1 MVSPLCATL
10 VLIYKLLYKERLMCG
25 IYGAIG
31 VKGAVE
37 ALERLEYRGYDS
49 AGLAGISGGEIV
61 AVHRVGKV
69 KELKKALPTLL
80 LEGAVIAH
88 TRWATHGAITEK
100 NAHPIL
106 SPSRRFACVHNGII
120 ENSHALK
127 KELGGPFATQTD
139 TEVIVQLAERLGESP
154 LLEIVQGIAKRLEG
168 RSSFVLIDKEQPK
181 TLMAAALGSSLIIGI
196 GQGLIALASDEAAFD
211 ERIQRTC
218 VVPMGHFV
226 EIQDTKARLF
236 NPHGG
241 EVPIETEPFL
251 AEKSGAVRGA
261 YDHFMLKEIC
271 EQPDVLGRLLKQSDP
286 LKPRPKRVLLL
297 GCGTSWHAAGIGAE
311 WIEALLGIPAQAVV
325 ASEFRYGPA
334 VIDKE
339 TLVIALSQSGET
351 ADTLAGIERA
361 KERGARIVALCN
373 KTSSAIGRLADE
385 NRPLMAGPE
394 IGVASTKTYTA
405 TLARLWQM
413 VGEPLPG
420 LSADFAELLE
430 MAPQIEQI
438 AHAWSGY
445 DQMLMIGRGPM
456 LWTAREAALKIKE
469 LAYVHASAYAA
480 GELKHGPIAL
490 IEPNCPTVIFC
501 SEERLAPK
509 ILSSLNEVQ
518 ARQGKALLIAP
529 RRLASYFEETEA
541 LLLPSAREEH
551 DTFIASGALQ
561 LFAYHV
567 AKKRGCAIDQPRNL
581 AKSVT
586 VE

>member
-1 MVSPLCATL
+1 
-10 VLIYKLLYKERLMCG
+10 MCG
-25 IYGAIG
+25 IYGAVG
-31 VKGAVE
+31 SEGAIE

-49 AGLAGISGGEIV
+49 AGIAGISGGDIV

-69 KELKKALPTLL
+69 KELKRAISSASF
-80 LEGAVIAH
+80 EGAVIAH
-88 TRWATHGAITEK
+88 TRWATHGAISEK

-106 SPSRRFACVHNGII
+106 SPSKRFACVHNGII
-120 ENSHALK
+120 ENCHVLR
-127 KELGGPFATQTD
+127 KELKGPFATETD
-139 TEVIVQLAERLGESP
+139 TEVIVQLADQMGESP
-154 LLEIVQGIAKRLEG
+154 LLKIVQEVASRLEG
-168 RSSFVLIDKEQPK
+168 RSSFVLIDKREPK

-211 ERIQRTC
+211 GRIQRIC
-218 VVPMGHFV
+218 PVPMGHFV
-226 EIQDTKARLF
+226 EIEGKAARIF
-236 NPHGG
+236 NPHGKQIP
-241 EVPIETEPFL
+241 VETEPFH
-251 AEKSGAVRGA
+251 AEKNGATRGD
-261 YDHFMLKEIC
+261 YSHYMLKEIY
-271 EQPDVLGRLLKQSDP
+271 EQPEILQRMLKEGAPLQSP
-286 LKPRPKRVLLL
+286 PKRALLI

-311 WIEALLGIPAQAVV
+311 WIEATLGIPAQAVV

-351 ADTLAGIERA
+351 ADTIAGIERA
-361 KERGARIVALCN
+361 KERGARIIALCN

-385 NRPLMAGPE
+385 SRSLTAGPE

-413 VGEPLPG
+413 LKEPLPMVG
-420 LSADFAELLE
+420 TEFAELLE
-430 MAPQIEQI
+430 MAPQIEEI
-438 AHAWSGY
+438 AIDWSGY
-445 DQMLMIGRGPM
+445 NQMLMIGRGPM

-490 IEPNCPTVIFC
+490 IEPDCPTVIFC
-501 SEERLAPK
+501 SEERLAAK
-509 ILSSLNEVQ
+509 ILSSLREVQ
-518 ARQGKALLIAP
+518 AREGRVLLIAP
-529 RRLASYFEETEA
+529 RRLQAYFEDVEA
-541 LLLPSAREEH
+541 IWLPSSHEAH

-561 LFAYHV
+561 LFAYYV
-567 AKKRGCAIDQPRNL
+567 AKARGCAIDQPRNL